1 MSDEMPESDRIVEPV
16 AVIVPDVEP
25 ESDANLALHV
35 GRLHESHEEMR
46 REWAMH
52 KVEWEQLK
60 ALHQTLIDELQVV
73 EEVAEEIASEPDA
86 AGVDESATVAE
97 PMAVEPERKAHW
109 IVRGLRGH

>member
-1 MSDEMPESDRIVEPV
+1 MPDEMPESDRIVEPV
-16 AVIVPDVEP
+16 AVVVPDVA

-35 GRLHESHEEMR
+35 GELHASHEAMKS
-46 REWAMH
+46 EWAQH
-52 KVEWEQLK
+52 KVEYEQLK

-86 AGVDESATVAE
+86 AGVDEAATVTEPIAAE
-97 PMAVEPERKAHW
+97 PDHKAHW